1 MEFEEQL
8 ESVRPPRY
16 LLDDSDS
23 DDEPREL
30 PPTTRVAKPASTIR
44 LSLRAKPG
52 RPCVLAVGAAARVWA
67 AGLSDGGQ
75 SAGEATVN
83 DEQACQPLHAGLLTV

>member
-16 LLDDSDS
+16 LLDDSVS

-30 PPTTRVAKPASTIR
+30 PSTTRVAKPAPTVR
-44 LSLRAKPG
+44 LSLRAG
-52 RPCVLAVGAAARVWA
+52 F
-67 AGLSDGGQ
+67 
-75 SAGEATVN
+75 
-83 DEQACQPLHAGLLTV
+83 